1 MGPIEEFAV
10 IFLQK
15 KLSKFHP
22 SETIQALFFLITE
35 WETFFK
41 LHTFEKYLVPS
52 IPLIIHFSTSIYS
65 KLIVTCSARPQCL
78 NIASPVKSS
87 LGMAPDA
94 TKCVLETV
102 TRFLKKDFGHFG
114 QNTPEIKKINFTKFQ
129 FEYFQYNTP
138 NKKRKKLVK
147 LISAH
152 FMSFL
157 ANFLAQMGNMIAI
170 CLQFLYFC

>member
-1 MGPIEEFAV
+1 MGPMEEFAV
-10 IFLQK
+10 IFLEK

-102 TRFLKKDFGHFG
+102 TRFLKKDFRHFG
-114 QNTPEIKKINFTKFQ
+114 QNTPEIKKKSISRNFSLNIFNIINQT
-129 FEYFQYNTP
+129 
-138 NKKRKKLVK
+138 KKRN
-147 LISAH
+147 S
-152 FMSFL
+152 
-157 ANFLAQMGNMIAI
+157 
-170 CLQFLYFC
+170 

>member
-102 TRFLKKDFGHFG
+102 TRFLKKDFRHFG
-114 QNTPEIKKINFTKFQ
+114 QNTPEIKKKSISRNFSLNIFNIINQT
-129 FEYFQYNTP
+129 
-138 NKKRKKLVK
+138 KKRN
-147 LISAH
+147 S
-152 FMSFL
+152 
-157 ANFLAQMGNMIAI
+157 
-170 CLQFLYFC
+170 

>member
-102 TRFLKKDFGHFG
+102 TRFLKKDFRHFG
-114 QNTPEIKKINFTKFQ
+114 QNTPEIKKKSISRNFSLNIFNIINQTKKETRKIDLSSFHE
-129 FEYFQYNTP
+129 FFGKFPCP
-138 NKKRKKLVK
+138 N
-147 LISAH
+147 
-152 FMSFL
+152 
-157 ANFLAQMGNMIAI
+157 G
-170 CLQFLYFC
+170 